1 MEITIPNTRFFYIMK
16 NKVLFSSFLVY
27 DIRIYILWAVSAFL
41 SPIIIYN
48 LYISFSALKF
58 VVFFSILLV
67 LFYYYVQQK
76 VKIYSNREIKFFYY
90 LFGLEIY
97 KSKKLD
103 KISLIYIFR
112 RNSSPKSNTNNSG
125 RNYSTGKAGMLQP
138 DIHLQVLDD
147 KNGIIFEILTDDED
161 KTTALALNLSK
172 IIEVDIHDYRNRE
185 MEIYRYSDM

>member
-1 MEITIPNTRFFYIMK
+1 M
-16 NKVLFSSFLVY
+16 
-27 DIRIYILWAVSAFL
+27 
-41 SPIIIYN
+41 
-48 LYISFSALKF
+48 
-58 VVFFSILLV
+58 
-67 LFYYYVQQK
+67 
-76 VKIYSNREIKFFYY
+76 
-90 LFGLEIY
+90 FGLEIY
-97 KSKKLD
+97 KSKKSD

-112 RNSSPKSNTNNSG
+112 RNSSHKSNTNNSG

-172 IIEVDIHDYRNRE
+172 IIKVDIHDYRNRE